1 MRGTCCGFG
10 HRIVLIDVE
19 APLREVLCNLIETHG
34 VTRFLSGGMG
44 EFDELFAK
52 TIRSLRRVDPQIR
65 LCLVVPYLT
74 KSLNEK
80 RELLSSLYDEIIL
93 PSELEG
99 ANKKAAIPMRNRW
112 MVDHSDFVISAVHRD
127 FGGAYEAVAYA
138 VRQGVPIIKIVD
150 KFS

>member
-1 MRGTCCGFG
+1 MRRTCCGFG

-52 TIRSLRRVDPQIR
+52 TIRSLRSVYPQIN

-80 RELLSSLYDEIIL
+80 RELLSFLYDEIIL
-93 PSELEG
+93 PSELDG

-127 FGGAYEAVAYA
+127 FGGAYEAVSYA
-138 VRQGVPIIKIVD
+138 TQHGVQVKD
-150 KFS
+150 LYSL

>member
-10 HRIVLIDVE
+10 HRIVLCDVE
-19 APLREVLCNLIETHG
+19 APLRKVLCDLIEIHG
-34 VTRFLSGGMG
+34 VTCFLTGGMG
-44 EFDELFAK
+44 EFDELFA
-52 TIRSLRRVDPQIR
+52 RNVLSLRSVYPQIH

-138 VRQGVPIIKIVD
+138 AQRSNQVINLL
-150 KFS
+150 

>member
-1 MRGTCCGFG
+1 MRRTCCGFG

-52 TIRSLRRVDPQIR
+52 TIRSLRRVYPQIR

-80 RELLSSLYDEIIL
+80 RELLSFLYDEIIL
-93 PSELEG
+93 PSELDG
-99 ANKKAAIPMRNRW
+99 TNKKAAIPMRNRW

>member
-1 MRGTCCGFG
+1 MKRTCCGFG
-10 HRIVLIDVE
+10 HRIVLIDVGTS
-19 APLREVLCNLIETHG
+19 LREELCCLIEAHG
-34 VTRFLSGGMG
+34 VTRFLTGGMG

-52 TIRSLRRVDPQIR
+52 TIHFLRSVYPQIS

-93 PSELEG
+93 PSELDDV
-99 ANKKAAIPMRNRW
+99 NKKAAIPMRNRW

-127 FGGAYEAVAYA
+127 FGGAYEAVSYA
-138 VRQGVPIIKIVD
+138 TQRGVQVKD
-150 KFS
+150 LYSL